1 MRLFIGLKKEINA
14 RMKKGKQLF
23 SRGMIGGLFRCLKV
37 VMILLF
43 LSVPVIASTAEKAQ
57 TIDELSKMYDVSS
70 CKTCHAKIYEEWS
83 QSYHAISLVG
93 SLGTMS
99 SIAGA
104 VKDGMMKEWTKSGVK
119 DIKDIKVEHLVICLK
134 CHLPQIKDSSDEVAQ
149 QIAKS
154 AIEGATGNETAIE
167 TLKKV
172 GINCLVCHNSKAI
185 IHKWV
190 DGEVESNVIYGNKE
204 SAHADVNFKTVK
216 KSPVMKEAIFCGQC
230 HGLGPN
236 FELQNPT
243 QCATLYGSY
252 LHAYIPSGGSKT
264 CQECHMKNVHSM
276 FAYRDPD
283 QAKSAVHVEVDA
295 RGYYFLPRAGYSVP
309 NAVLTVKMTNNAGHR
324 VPDG

>member
-1 MRLFIGLKKEINA
+1 
-14 RMKKGKQLF
+14 MKKGKQLF
-23 SRGMIGGLFRCLKV
+23 SIGMISVLFRCLKLV
-37 VMILLF
+37 LILLF
-43 LSVPVIASTAEKAQ
+43 LSVPAIAFTAEKAK

-70 CKTCHAKIYEEWS
+70 CRTCHAKIYEEWS

-119 DIKDIKVEHLVICLK
+119 DIKDIKVEHIMVCLK
-134 CHLPQIKDSSDEVAQ
+134 CHLPQIKDASDEVAQ

-154 AIEGATGNETAIE
+154 AIEGAAGSEVAIE

-172 GINCLVCHNSKAI
+172 GINCLICHNMKAI
-185 IHKWV
+185 IHQWV
-190 DGEVESNVIYGNKE
+190 DGEVENDVLYGNKE
-204 SAHADVNFKTVK
+204 SAHSDIKFKSVK
-216 KSPVMKEAIFCGQC
+216 KSPVMKESILCGQC

-236 FELQNPT
+236 FDLPNPS

-252 LHAYIPSGGSKT
+252 LHAYIPSGGSRT
-264 CQECHMKNVHSM
+264 CQECHMKKSHAM
-276 FAYRDPD
+276 FAYRDTN

-295 RGYYFLPRAGYSVP
+295 RGYYFLPRSGYSVP
-309 NAVLTVKMTNNAGHR
+309 NAVLTVKMTNSAGHR
-324 VPDG
+324 IPDG